1 MPKVEHL
8 KNKSK
13 QKTPHLKTPKQTTT
27 NNYNKS
33 PNKTNQQANNKKR
46 NHESNWTRIP
56 YNPEN
61 SLAGEKKSSDR
72 CLYYLH
78 LWRDLEFKNKAL

>member
-46 NHESNWTRIP
+46 NHESN
-56 YNPEN
+56 
-61 SLAGEKKSSDR
+61 
-72 CLYYLH
+72 
-78 LWRDLEFKNKAL
+78 